1 MALIDEI
8 EVAAVWRDSNVY
20 ATNTSGNVL
29 VSASRNGSGEE
40 LSDVYT
46 LSVSARVGGTGTV
59 TVSTVSK
66 NNPYDGRVV
75 AGVNFDDATIYDN
88 IVPGVDLV
96 FDNAA
101 VNTNTAT
108 VEVGQYQG
116 SFDASGVG
124 AGVPTDGIRHRVT
137 NDASAEVSDA
147 KVRLLTQAVLVV
159 IDHDVFSYISPFAEE
174 AIEKTVG
181 GGSDRVMPY
190 KIEVS
195 GVAGVGPAKT
205 CTITIDGD
213 AVGVDHIQDVT
224 TGELQDGT
232 LLKCVTPNYPYLF
245 VDGPLKG
252 LEFAMHPDAANLDEA
267 NIMIFNSRYTEIAED
282 IGGVEGTYGTT
293 DVTLT
298 EVGEAVGVISP
309 AGVAYYWVRNLVP
322 AAASNESNPHPCNIV
337 LQASEAADAGWE
349 V

>member
-1 MALIDEI
+1 MALKDEI

-20 ATNTSGNVL
+20 GINTSGNVL
-29 VSASRNGSGEE
+29 VSAARNGSGEE

-75 AGVNFDDATIYDN
+75 AGVNFDDATVYNN
-88 IVPGVDLV
+88 IVPGVNLV

-101 VNTNTAT
+101 INTNTAT
-108 VEVGQYQG
+108 VAVGQYQG

-124 AGVPTDGIRHRVT
+124 AGTPTDGVRHRVT
-137 NDASAEVSDA
+137 NEGDSEVSDA
-147 KVRLLTQAVLVV
+147 QVRLLTQAVLVV
-159 IDHDVFSYISPFAEE
+159 IDHDVFSYISPFADD
-174 AIEKTVG
+174 ATEKTVG

-195 GVAGVGPAKT
+195 GVAGVGALKT

-213 AVGVDHIQDVT
+213 PVGADHIQDVT

-232 LLKCVTPNYPYLF
+232 LLKAISPDYPYLF

-252 LEFAMHPDAANLDEA
+252 LEFAIHEDAVNTDEA
-267 NIMIFNSRYTEIAED
+267 NIMIFNSRYTQIAED
-282 IGGVEGTYGTT
+282 IAGVEGTYGTT
-293 DVTLT
+293 DVVLT
-298 EVGEAVGVISP
+298 ESGESAGVISP
-309 AGVAYYWVRNLVP
+309 AGVAYYWVRTLVP
-322 AAASNESNPHPCNIV
+322 AAASNESNPHPCNVV
-337 LQASEAADAGWE
+337 LQASEAAGAGWE
-349 V
+349 E